1 MKPFSPKTS
10 SLFFGLCLF
19 VAASV
24 PRLFSL
30 GAHWTSD
37 EGGWLDHSTVFM
49 VAVEMGAFPET
60 LVTFHPGVITMWIA
74 ALRTFFTEPHISVQG
89 LALARWFIG
98 VALLIGIGVA
108 AVLLYRLFGR
118 WIALIGAAFLSF
130 SPLFLAQSR
139 RVHTDVLAA
148 TFVLL
153 AILSLLLYCDTPQKR
168 RYLIGSGIA
177 FGLACLAK
185 SNALILLLWLPIC
198 FALFRNREETWR
210 QFFLHGL
217 GSTLCFLSCTLLTVF
232 ALLPLFWTPICL
244 IFGICLLGVTLF
256 AYRELQKGERQ
267 RLPLYLASVV
277 VVGVVF
283 GYMVPTVWRVFDGV
297 AWAITTP
304 HNLQH
309 FFLGQVLYDP
319 GWLFYPLV
327 LCINTTPLT
336 LPLVFAGCLFLWR
349 KRHSWSPRQ
358 DRDRRNGQEGY
369 ARQFRIALA
378 LVAVVLLFTLCLSLT
393 SKKFSRYLLPAF
405 PILEILAAIGFFEFL
420 KWGYSYIDSRFGTG
434 ANAQKL
440 TFSIV
445 TFLCLFLIQIVPVLR
460 LHPYYGTYYNL
471 CFKLTDIRK
480 ITTVGEGGG
489 AGYDLAA
496 KHLNKKPNAR
506 ELRVQTFPPSAQFFF
521 PYFTGQV
528 AWADADEAVV
538 PDYELVHIRESQAGW
553 VPQTGTLNGELEH
566 VITLNGIDYVW
577 IYRIP
582 QQTE

>member
-1 MKPFSPKTS
+1 MKSLPLKTS
-10 SLFFGLCLF
+10 SLFFGVCLF

-24 PRLFSL
+24 SRLFSL

-37 EGGWLDHSTVFM
+37 ERGWLDHSTVFM
-49 VAVEMGAFPET
+49 AAVEMGAFSET
-60 LVTFHPGVITMWIA
+60 LVTFHPGVITMWLA

-98 VALLIGIGVA
+98 VILLSGIGVA
-108 AVLLYRLFGR
+108 AWLLYRLFGR
-118 WIALIGAAFLSF
+118 WVALIGAAFLSF

-139 RVHTDVLAA
+139 RVHTDALAA
-148 TFVLL
+148 MFVLL
-153 AILSLLLYCDTPQKR
+153 AVLSLLLYCETLQKR

-185 SNALILLLWLPIC
+185 SNSLILLLWMPIC
-198 FALFRNREETWR
+198 FVLFRHREETWR
-210 QFFLHGL
+210 EFFLRGL
-217 GSTLCFLSCTLLTVF
+217 GAGLCFLSCTLLTVF
-232 ALLPLFWTPICL
+232 ALWPLFWNPIFL
-244 IFGICLLGVTLF
+244 IFGVCLLGVILF
-256 AYRELQKGERQ
+256 ACRELQKGAHG
-267 RLPLYLASVV
+267 RLTLYLALVM
-277 VVGVVF
+277 VVGVVS
-283 GYMVPTVWRVFDGV
+283 GYMVRTIWKVFDGV

-327 LCINTTPLT
+327 LCIRTMPLT
-336 LPLVFAGCLFLWR
+336 LPLAFSGCIFLWR
-349 KRHSWSPRQ
+349 KRHH
-358 DRDRRNGQEGY
+358 EGY

-405 PILEILAAIGFFEFL
+405 PILEILAAIGFYEFL
-420 KWGYSYIDSRFGTG
+420 KWGYSYINSRFGTETTP
-434 ANAQKL
+434 QKL
-440 TFSIV
+440 IFSIV
-445 TFLCLFLIQIVPVLR
+445 TVLCVILIQIVPVLR

-496 KHLNKKPNAR
+496 KYLNRKPNAQA
-506 ELRVQTFPPSAQFFF
+506 LRVQTFPPSAQFFF
-521 PYFTGQV
+521 PYFTGQTR
-528 AWADADEAVV
+528 WTDAGEAVA
-538 PDYELVHIRESQAGW
+538 PDYEVVHIRESQAGW
-553 VPQTGTLNGELEH
+553 VPQTGILNGELEH

-582 QQTE
+582 R

>member
-1 MKPFSPKTS
+1 MKPLSLKTS
-10 SLFFGLCLF
+10 SLFLGVCLF
-19 VAASV
+19 VVASV
-24 PRLFSL
+24 SRLFSL
-30 GAHWTSD
+30 GDHWTSD
-37 EGGWLDHSTVFM
+37 EAGWLTHSTVFM
-49 VAVEMGAFPET
+49 AAVEMGAFPET
-60 LVTFHPGVITMWIA
+60 LVTFHPGVITIWLA
-74 ALRTFFTEPHISVQG
+74 ALRTFVTEPHISVQG

-98 VALLIGIGVA
+98 IVLLMGIGVA
-108 AVLLYRLFGR
+108 AILLYRLFGR
-118 WIALIGAAFLSF
+118 WVALIGAAFLSF

-139 RVHTDVLAA
+139 RVHTDALAS

-153 AILSLLLYCDTPQKR
+153 TVLSLLLYCQTPQKR
-168 RYLIGSGIA
+168 RYLVGSGIA

-185 SNALILLLWLPIC
+185 SYSLILLLWVPIC
-198 FALFRNREETWR
+198 FALFRDPEETWR
-210 QFFLHGL
+210 QFFLRGL
-217 GSTLCFLSCTLLTVF
+217 GAGLCFLSCTLLTVF
-232 ALLPLFWTPICL
+232 ALLPIFWNPTFL
-244 IFGICLLGVTLF
+244 MFGVCLLGVTLF
-256 AYRELQKGERQ
+256 VYRELQKGAHQ
-267 RLPLYLASVV
+267 RLTLYLASVV
-277 VVGVVF
+277 VVGVIS
-283 GYMVPTVWRVFDGV
+283 GYMVGTVWRVFDGV

-304 HNLQH
+304 HNVEH

-327 LCINTTPLT
+327 LCINTAPLT
-336 LPLVFAGCLFLWR
+336 LPLVFGGCLFLWR
-349 KRHSWSPRQ
+349 KRH
-358 DRDRRNGQEGY
+358 QEGY

-405 PILEILAAIGFFEFL
+405 PILEILATLGFFEFL
-420 KWGYSYIDSRFGTG
+420 RWGYSYIGSRFGNG
-434 ANAQKL
+434 ATPQKL

-496 KHLNKKPNAR
+496 KYLNRKPNAQA
-506 ELRVQTFPPSAQFFF
+506 LHVKTFLQSGQFFYQ
-521 PYFTGQV
+521 YFIGRPP
-528 AWADADEAVV
+528 WSDASGEGTS
-538 PDYELVHIRESQAGW
+538 DYEVVHIRDSQVGW

-582 QQTE
+582 R

>member
-1 MKPFSPKTS
+1 MKLLSLKTS
-10 SLFFGLCLF
+10 SPFFGVCLF

-30 GAHWTSD
+30 GDHWTSD

-49 VAVEMGAFPET
+49 AAVEMGAFSET
-60 LVTFHPGVITMWIA
+60 LVTFHPGVITIWLA
-74 ALRTFFTEPHISVQG
+74 ALRTFFTDPHISVQG

-98 VALLIGIGVA
+98 IVLLIGIGVA
-108 AVLLYRLFGR
+108 AMLLYRLFGR
-118 WIALIGAAFLSF
+118 WVALIGATFLSF

-139 RVHTDVLAA
+139 RVHTDALAS

-153 AILSLLLYCDTPQKR
+153 AVLSLLLYCGTPQKR

-177 FGLACLAK
+177 YGLACLAK
-185 SNALILLLWLPIC
+185 SNSLILILWLPIC
-198 FALFRNREETWR
+198 FVLFRNREETWR
-210 QFFLHGL
+210 QFFLRGL
-217 GSTLCFLSCTLLTVF
+217 GAGLCFLSCTLLTVF
-232 ALLPLFWTPICL
+232 ALLPLFWNPTFL
-244 IFGICLLGVTLF
+244 IFGMGLLVVTLL
-256 AYRELQKGERQ
+256 AYRELQKGAHQ
-267 RLPLYLASVV
+267 RFILYLASVV
-277 VVGVVF
+277 AVGVVS
-283 GYMVPTVWRVFDGV
+283 GYAVRTISRVFDGV

-304 HNLQH
+304 HNIEH

-319 GWLFYPLV
+319 GWLYYPLV

-336 LPLVFAGCLFLWR
+336 LPLVFGGCLFLWR
-349 KRHSWSPRQ
+349 RS
-358 DRDRRNGQEGY
+358 RNRQEGY

-420 KWGYSYIDSRFGTG
+420 KWGYSYINSRFGTG
-434 ANAQKL
+434 ATPKKL

-445 TFLCLFLIQIVPVLR
+445 IVLCLFLIQIVPVLR

-480 ITTVGEGGG
+480 IITVPAA
-489 AGYDLAA
+489 AGLDLAA
-496 KHLNKKPNAR
+496 KHLNRKPNAQ
-506 ELRVQTFPPSAQFFF
+506 ELHVQVSQLSGQFFYQ
-521 PYFTGQV
+521 YFIGQTH
-528 AWADADEAVV
+528 WADEGEAVV
-538 PDYELVHIRESQAGW
+538 PDYEVVHIRDSQVGR
-553 VPQTGTLNGELEH
+553 VPQMGTLNGELEH

-582 QQTE
+582 R

>member
-1 MKPFSPKTS
+1 MKPLSPKTS
-10 SLFFGLCLF
+10 SLFFSVCLF
-19 VAASV
+19 VAASAS
-24 PRLFSL
+24 RLFSL
-30 GAHWTSD
+30 GNHWTSD
-37 EGGWLDHSTVFM
+37 EAGWLDHSTVFM
-49 VAVEMGAFPET
+49 AAVDMGAFSET
-60 LVTFHPGVITMWIA
+60 LVTFHPGVITMWLA
-74 ALRTFFTEPHISVQG
+74 ALHAFFTEPHISVQG

-118 WIALIGAAFLSF
+118 WVALIGAAFLSF

-139 RVHTDVLAA
+139 RVHTDALAA
-148 TFVLL
+148 IFVLL
-153 AILSLLLYCDTPQKR
+153 TILSLLLYCGTPQKR

-177 FGLACLAK
+177 YGLACLAK
-185 SNALILLLWLPIC
+185 SNSLILLLWLPIC

-210 QFFLHGL
+210 QFILRGL
-217 GSTLCFLSCTLLTVF
+217 GAGLCFLSCTLLTVF
-232 ALLPLFWTPICL
+232 ALWPLFWNPTFL
-244 IFGICLLGVTLF
+244 IFGLCLLAVTLF
-256 AYRELQKGERQ
+256 ACRGLQKGAHGRFT
-267 RLPLYLASVV
+267 LYLASVV
-277 VVGVVF
+277 VVGVVS
-283 GYMVPTVWRVFDGV
+283 GYMVRTVWRVFDGV

-304 HNLQH
+304 HNVEH

-358 DRDRRNGQEGY
+358 DRDRRNGQEGD

-405 PILEILAAIGFFEFL
+405 LIIEILAAIGFFQLL
-420 KWGYSYIDSRFGTG
+420 KWGYSYIDSRLGTE
-434 ANAQKL
+434 ATPPKL

-445 TFLCLFLIQIVPVLR
+445 TILCLFLIQILPVLR
-460 LHPYYGTYYNL
+460 LHPYYSTYYNL

-480 ITTVGEGGG
+480 IITVPAA

-496 KHLNKKPNAR
+496 KYLNRKPNAR
-506 ELRVQTFPPSAQFFF
+506 ELHVQTFPQSGQFFYQ
-521 PYFTGQV
+521 YFIGQPP
-528 AWADADEAVV
+528 WSDEGEAVA
-538 PDYELVHIRESQAGW
+538 PDYEVVHLRESQAGW

-577 IYRIP
+577 IYKIP
-582 QQTE
+582 R

>member
-1 MKPFSPKTS
+1 MVGPQYSVYGCSRDGCFS
-10 SLFFGLCLF
+10 
-19 VAASV
+19 
-24 PRLFSL
+24 
-30 GAHWTSD
+30 
-37 EGGWLDHSTVFM
+37 
-49 VAVEMGAFPET
+49 ET

-98 VALLIGIGVA
+98 LVLLIGIGVA
-108 AVLLYRLFGR
+108 AVLLYRLLGR
-118 WIALIGAAFLSF
+118 WVALIGAAFLSF

-139 RVHTDVLAA
+139 RVHTDALAA
-148 TFVLL
+148 VFVLL
-153 AILSLLLYCDTPQKR
+153 AVLSLLLYCQIPQKR
-168 RYLIGSGIA
+168 RYLIGSGIVY
-177 FGLACLAK
+177 GLACLAK
-185 SNALILLLWLPIC
+185 SYSLILLLWLPIC

-210 QFFLHGL
+210 QFFLHKL
-217 GSTLCFLSCTLLTVF
+217 GAGLCFLSCTLLTVF
-232 ALLPLFWTPICL
+232 ALWPLFWNPTFL
-244 IFGICLLGVTLF
+244 MLGLCLLGVTLF
-256 AYRELQKGERQ
+256 VCRELQKGAHG
-267 RLPLYLASVV
+267 RLTLYLVSVV
-277 VVGVVF
+277 VVGVVS
-283 GYMVPTVWRVFDGV
+283 GYMVGTVWRVFDGV

-304 HNLQH
+304 HNVEH

-327 LCINTTPLT
+327 LCTETTPLT
-336 LPLVFAGCLFLWR
+336 LPLAFGACLFLWR
-349 KRHSWSPRQ
+349 KRPSWSLRSES
-358 DRDRRNGQEGY
+358 RRNGQEGY

-405 PILEILAAIGFFEFL
+405 PMLEILAAIGLFELL
-420 KWGYSYIDSRFGTG
+420 KWGYSYIDSRFGTET
-434 ANAQKL
+434 NSQKL

-445 TFLCLFLIQIVPVLR
+445 TVLCLFLIQILPVLR

-480 ITTVGEGGG
+480 IITVGAG

-496 KHLNKKPNAR
+496 KYLNRKPNAQ
-506 ELRVQTFPPSAQFFF
+506 ELRVQTFPQSAQFFL
-521 PYFTGQV
+521 PYFTGQIH
-528 AWADADEAVV
+528 WADAGEEGT
-538 PDYELVHIRESQAGW
+538 PDYEVVHIRESQAGW

-582 QQTE
+582 R

>member
-1 MKPFSPKTS
+1 MKPLSQKTS
-10 SLFFGLCLF
+10 SLFLGVCLL
-19 VAASV
+19 VAASAS
-24 PRLFSL
+24 RLFSL
-30 GAHWTSD
+30 GDYWTSD

-49 VAVEMGAFPET
+49 AAVEMGAFSET
-60 LVTFHPGVITMWIA
+60 LVTFHPGVITIWIA
-74 ALRTFFTEPHISVQG
+74 ALRTFFTEPHISVLG

-98 VALLIGIGVA
+98 VALLSGIGLA

-118 WIALIGAAFLSF
+118 WVALIGATFLSF

-139 RVHTDVLAA
+139 RVHTDALAS

-153 AILSLLLYCDTPQKR
+153 TVLSLLLYCGTPQKR

-185 SNALILLLWLPIC
+185 SYSLILLLWLPIC
-198 FALFRNREETWR
+198 FVLFRNREETWQ
-210 QFFLHGL
+210 QFFLHKL
-217 GSTLCFLSCTLLTVF
+217 GAGLCFLSCTLLTVF
-232 ALLPLFWTPICL
+232 ALLPLFWNPTFL
-244 IFGICLLGVTLF
+244 MFGVCLLGVTLF
-256 AYRELQKGERQ
+256 TYRELQKGAHH
-267 RLPLYLASVV
+267 RLTLYLSSVV
-277 VVGVVF
+277 VVGAAS
-283 GYMVPTVWRVFDGV
+283 GYMVRTVWRVFDGV

-304 HNLQH
+304 HNVEH

-327 LCINTTPLT
+327 LCTETTPLT
-336 LPLVFAGCLFLWR
+336 LPLAFGACLFLWR
-349 KRHSWSPRQ
+349 KRHE
-358 DRDRRNGQEGY
+358 EGY

-405 PILEILAAIGFFEFL
+405 PMLEILAAIGFFEFL
-420 KWGYSYIDSRFGTG
+420 KWGYSYIDSRFGAET
-434 ANAQKL
+434 NSQKL

-445 TFLCLFLIQIVPVLR
+445 TVLCLFLIQILPVLR

-480 ITTVGEGGG
+480 IITVGAG

-496 KHLNKKPNAR
+496 KYLNGKPNAQA
-506 ELRVQTFPPSAQFFF
+506 LHVQTFPQSGQFFYQ
-521 PYFTGQV
+521 YFIGQPP
-528 AWADADEAVV
+528 WSDAGEAVV
-538 PDYELVHIRESQAGW
+538 PDYEVVHIRESQAGW

-582 QQTE
+582 R

>member
-1 MKPFSPKTS
+1 MKPFSQKTS
-10 SLFFGLCLF
+10 SIFFSVCLF

-24 PRLFSL
+24 SRLFSL

-37 EGGWLDHSTVFM
+37 ETGWLTHSTVFIA
-49 VAVEMGAFPET
+49 AVEMGAFSET

-98 VALLIGIGVA
+98 VALLTGIGVA

-118 WIALIGAAFLSF
+118 WVALTSATFLSF
-130 SPLFLAQSR
+130 SPIFLAQSR
-139 RVHTDVLAA
+139 RVHTDALA
-148 TFVLL
+148 TMFVLL
-153 AILSLLLYCDTPQKR
+153 AVLSLLLYCQIPQKR
-168 RYLIGSGIA
+168 RYLVGSGIA

-185 SNALILLLWLPIC
+185 SNALILLLWMPIC
-198 FALFRNREETWR
+198 FVLFRNREETWR
-210 QFFLHGL
+210 KFFLHGL
-217 GSTLCFLSCTLLTVF
+217 GAGLCFLSFTLLTVF
-232 ALLPLFWTPICL
+232 ALWPLFWNPPFL
-244 IFGICLLGVTLF
+244 IFGMGLFAATLL
-256 AYRELQKGERQ
+256 AYRELQRGAHG
-267 RLPLYLASVV
+267 RLTLYLASVV
-277 VVGVVF
+277 VVGVGS
-283 GYMVPTVWRVFDGV
+283 GYMVRTVWSVFDGV

-309 FFLGQVLYDP
+309 FFLGQVLHDP

-336 LPLVFAGCLFLWR
+336 LPLAFAGCLFLWR
-349 KRHSWSPRQ
+349 KRH
-358 DRDRRNGQEGY
+358 QEEY

-393 SKKFSRYLLPAF
+393 SKKFSRYLLPTF
-405 PILEILAAIGFFEFL
+405 PMLEILAAVGFFEFL
-420 KWGYSYIDSRFGTG
+420 KWGYSYIDSRFGTE
-434 ANAQKL
+434 ATPQKL
-440 TFSIV
+440 TFSVVI
-445 TFLCLFLIQIVPVLR
+445 FLCLLLIQIVPVLQ

-471 CFKLTDIRK
+471 CFKLADIRK

-496 KHLNKKPNAR
+496 RYLNKKPNAQ
-506 ELRVQTFPPSAQFFF
+506 ELHVQAFPPSAHLFR
-521 PYFTGQV
+521 PYFTGRV
-528 AWADADEAVV
+528 AWANASEVVV
-538 PDYELVHIRESQAGW
+538 PDYEVVHIRESQAGW

-566 VITLNGIDYVW
+566 VITLNGIEYVW

-582 QQTE
+582 R

>member
-1 MKPFSPKTS
+1 MKPFSQKTS
-10 SLFFGLCLF
+10 SLFFGVCLF
-19 VAASV
+19 VVASV
-24 PRLFSL
+24 SRLFSL

-37 EGGWLDHSTVFM
+37 ERGWLDHSTVFM
-49 VAVEMGAFPET
+49 TAVEMGAFSET
-60 LVTFHPGVITMWIA
+60 LVTFHPGVITIWLA

-98 VALLIGIGVA
+98 IALLVGIGVA

-118 WIALIGAAFLSF
+118 WIALIGATFLSF
-130 SPLFLAQSR
+130 SPLFLSQSR
-139 RVHTDVLAA
+139 RVHTDALAA
-148 TFVLL
+148 IFVLL
-153 AILSLLLYCDTPQKR
+153 TVLSLLLYWQIPQKR
-168 RYLIGSGIA
+168 RYLVGSGIA

-185 SNALILLLWLPIC
+185 SNSLILLLWLPIC
-198 FALFRNREETWR
+198 FALFRNREETWQ
-210 QFFLHGL
+210 QFFLRGL
-217 GSTLCFLSCTLLTVF
+217 GATLCFLSCTLLTVF
-232 ALLPLFWTPICL
+232 ALLPLFWNPTFL
-244 IFGICLLGVTLF
+244 ILGVCLLAVTLF
-256 AYRELQKGERQ
+256 VCRELQKGAHG
-267 RLPLYLASVV
+267 RLWLYLASLV
-277 VVGVVF
+277 VVGVVS
-283 GYMVPTVWRVFDGV
+283 GYMVRTVWWVFDGV

-304 HNLQH
+304 HNVEH

-336 LPLVFAGCLFLWR
+336 LPLVFGGCLFLWR
-349 KRHSWSPRQ
+349 KRHPWS
-358 DRDRRNGQEGY
+358 RNGQEGY
-369 ARQFRIALA
+369 ARQFRTALG

-434 ANAQKL
+434 ANPQKL

-445 TFLCLFLIQIVPVLR
+445 TIFCLILIQILPVLR
-460 LHPYYGTYYNL
+460 LHPYYSTYYNL

-480 ITTVGEGGG
+480 IITVPAA

-496 KHLNKKPNAR
+496 KYLNRKTNAQ
-506 ELRVQTFPPSAQFFF
+506 ELRVQTFPQSGQFFYQ
-521 PYFTGQV
+521 YFIGQSP
-528 AWADADEAVV
+528 WFDEGEAVS
-538 PDYELVHIRESQAGW
+538 PDYEVVHIRESQAGW

-582 QQTE
+582 R

>member
-1 MKPFSPKTS
+1 MKPLSLKTS
-10 SLFFGLCLF
+10 SLFFGVCLL
-19 VAASV
+19 VVTSV

-30 GAHWTSD
+30 GDHWTSD

-49 VAVEMGAFPET
+49 AAVEMGAFSET
-60 LVTFHPGVITMWIA
+60 LVTFHPGVITMWLA
-74 ALRTFFTEPHISVQG
+74 ALRSLFTEPHVSVQG

-118 WIALIGAAFLSF
+118 WVALISAAFLSF

-139 RVHTDVLAA
+139 RVHTDALAA

-153 AILSLLLYCDTPQKR
+153 AVLSLLLYCQIPQKR

-185 SNALILLLWLPIC
+185 SNSLILLLWVPIC

-210 QFFLHGL
+210 QSFLRGL

-232 ALLPLFWTPICL
+232 ALLPLFWNLTFL
-244 IFGICLLGVTLF
+244 IFGVCLLGVTLF
-256 AYRELQKGERQ
+256 AYRELQKEAHG
-267 RLPLYLASVV
+267 RLWLYLSSVV
-277 VVGVVF
+277 VVGVVS
-283 GYMVPTVWRVFDGV
+283 GYMVRTVWRVFDGV

-304 HNLQH
+304 HNVEH

-349 KRHSWSPRQ
+349 KRH
-358 DRDRRNGQEGY
+358 QEGY
-369 ARQFRIALA
+369 ARQFRIALG

-405 PILEILAAIGFFEFL
+405 PILEILAALGLFEFL
-420 KWGYSYIDSRFGTG
+420 KWGYSYINSRFGTET
-434 ANAQKL
+434 NSQKL
-440 TFSIV
+440 TLSIV
-445 TFLCLFLIQIVPVLR
+445 TILCLFLIQIVPVLR

-480 ITTVGEGGG
+480 IITVGAG

-496 KHLNKKPNAR
+496 KYLNGKPNAQ
-506 ELRVQTFPPSAQFFF
+506 ELRVQTFPQSAQFFL
-521 PYFTGQV
+521 PYFTGQIH
-528 AWADADEAVV
+528 WADAGEEGT
-538 PDYELVHIRESQAGW
+538 PDYEVVHIRESQAGW

-582 QQTE
+582 R

>member
-1 MKPFSPKTS
+1 MKPLSQKTS
-10 SLFFGLCLF
+10 SLFFGVCLF
-19 VAASV
+19 LAASM

-30 GAHWTSD
+30 GDHWTSD

-49 VAVEMGAFPET
+49 AAVEMGAFSET
-60 LVTFHPGVITMWIA
+60 LVTFHPGVITMWLA
-74 ALRTFFTEPHISVQG
+74 ALRTFFTEPHISIQG

-118 WIALIGAAFLSF
+118 WVAVIGATFLSF
-130 SPLFLAQSR
+130 SPLLLAQSR
-139 RVHTDVLAA
+139 RVHTDALASI
-148 TFVLL
+148 FVLL
-153 AILSLLLYCDTPQKR
+153 TVLSLLLYCGTPQRR
-168 RYLIGSGIA
+168 RYLVGSGIA

-185 SNALILLLWLPIC
+185 SNSLILLLWLPIC

-210 QFFLHGL
+210 QFFLREL
-217 GSTLCFLSCTLLTVF
+217 GAGLCFLSCTLLTVF
-232 ALLPLFWTPICL
+232 ALWPLFWNPTFL
-244 IFGICLLGVTLF
+244 IFGLCLLGVTLL
-256 AYRELQKGERQ
+256 ACRELQKGTHG
-267 RLPLYLASVV
+267 RLWLYLASVV
-277 VVGVVF
+277 VVGVVS
-283 GYMVPTVWRVFDGV
+283 GYMVRTVWRVFDGV

-304 HNLQH
+304 HNVEH

-327 LCINTTPLT
+327 LCIRTAPVT
-336 LPLVFAGCLFLWR
+336 LPLALAGCLFLWR
-349 KRHSWSPRQ
+349 RS
-358 DRDRRNGQEGY
+358 RNGQEGY

-405 PILEILAAIGFFEFL
+405 PILEILAAVGFLEFL
-420 KWGYSYIDSRFGTG
+420 KWGYSYIDSRFGTE
-434 ANAQKL
+434 ANSQKL

-445 TFLCLFLIQIVPVLR
+445 TILCIFLIQILPVLR

-480 ITTVGEGGG
+480 IITVGEGGG
-489 AGYDLAA
+489 TGYDLAA
-496 KHLNKKPNAR
+496 EYLNAKPNAQA
-506 ELRVQTFPPSAQFFF
+506 LRVQTFPPSSQFFF
-521 PYFTGQV
+521 LYFTGQSR
-528 AWADADEAVV
+528 WTDAGEAVI
-538 PDYELVHIRESQAGW
+538 PDYEVVHIRESQAGW

-582 QQTE
+582 

>member
-1 MKPFSPKTS
+1 MKPFSQKTS
-10 SLFFGLCLF
+10 SLFFGVCLF
-19 VAASV
+19 IVASAT
-24 PRLFSL
+24 RLFSL

-49 VAVEMGAFPET
+49 TAIEMGVFSET
-60 LVTFHPGVITMWIA
+60 LVTFHPGVITMWLA

-98 VALLIGIGVA
+98 VALLMGIGVA

-118 WIALIGAAFLSF
+118 WVAVIGTTFLSF

-139 RVHTDVLAA
+139 RVHTDALAA
-148 TFVLL
+148 MFVLL
-153 AILSLLLYCDTPQKR
+153 TVLSLLLYCGTPQKR
-168 RYLIGSGIA
+168 RYLVGAGIA

-185 SNALILLLWLPIC
+185 SNSLILLLWLPIC
-198 FALFRNREETWR
+198 FALFRNREETWQR
-210 QFFLHGL
+210 FFLRGL
-217 GSTLCFLSCTLLTVF
+217 GAGLCFLSCTLLTVF
-232 ALLPLFWTPICL
+232 VLLPIFWNPVFL

-256 AYRELQKGERQ
+256 AYRELQQGARQ
-267 RLPLYLASVV
+267 RFSLYLTSVV
-277 VVGVVF
+277 VVGVTS
-283 GYMVPTVWRVFDGV
+283 GYMVRTVWRVFDGV

-304 HNLQH
+304 HNVEH

-327 LCINTTPLT
+327 LCIETTPLT
-336 LPLVFAGCLFLWR
+336 LPLTFGGCLFLWR
-349 KRHSWSPRQ
+349 KRR
-358 DRDRRNGQEGY
+358 QEGY

-378 LVAVVLLFTLCLSLT
+378 LVIVVLLFTLCLSLT

-405 PILEILAAIGFFEFL
+405 PIIEILAAIGFFEFL
-420 KWGYSYIDSRFGTG
+420 KWGYSYIDSRFGNGTTP
-434 ANAQKL
+434 QKL
-440 TFSIV
+440 TFFIV
-445 TFLCLFLIQIVPVLR
+445 TLLCFLLIQILPVLR

-471 CFKLTDIRK
+471 CLKLTDIRK
-480 ITTVGEGGG
+480 IITVGEGGG

-496 KHLNKKPNAR
+496 KYLNRKPNAQA
-506 ELRVQTFPPSAQFFF
+506 LHVQTFLQSGQFFYQ
-521 PYFTGQV
+521 YFIGQPP
-528 AWADADEAVV
+528 WSDAGETIV
-538 PDYELVHIRESQAGW
+538 PDYEVVHLRESQAGW

-582 QQTE
+582 R

>member
-1 MKPFSPKTS
+1 MKPLSPKTS
-10 SLFFGLCLF
+10 SLFFGVCLF
-19 VAASV
+19 VVASMA
-24 PRLFSL
+24 RLFSL

-37 EGGWLDHSTVFM
+37 ERGWLDHSTVFM
-49 VAVEMGAFPET
+49 TAVEMGAFSET
-60 LVTFHPGVITMWIA
+60 LVTFHPGVITIWIA

-98 VALLIGIGVA
+98 IVLLIGIGVA

-118 WIALIGAAFLSF
+118 WVALIGATFLSF

-139 RVHTDVLAA
+139 RVHTDALASI
-148 TFVLL
+148 FVLL
-153 AILSLLLYCDTPQKR
+153 TVLSLLLYCQASQKR

-185 SNALILLLWLPIC
+185 SNSLILLLWLPIC
-198 FALFRNREETWR
+198 FTLFRNREETWR
-210 QFFLHGL
+210 QFFLRGL
-217 GSTLCFLSCTLLTVF
+217 GAGLCFLSCTLLTVF
-232 ALLPLFWTPICL
+232 ALWPLFWNPTFL
-244 IFGICLLGVTLF
+244 IFAVCLLAVTLL
-256 AYRELQKGERQ
+256 AYRELQKGAHQ
-267 RLPLYLASVV
+267 RLTLYLSSVV
-277 VVGVVF
+277 VVGAVS
-283 GYMVPTVWRVFDGV
+283 GYMVRTIWRVFDGV

-304 HNLQH
+304 HNVEH

-336 LPLVFAGCLFLWR
+336 LPLVFGGCLFLWR
-349 KRHSWSPRQ
+349 KRH
-358 DRDRRNGQEGY
+358 QEGY
-369 ARQFRIALA
+369 ARQFRIALG

-420 KWGYSYIDSRFGTG
+420 KWGYSYIGPRFGTG
-434 ANAQKL
+434 STPKKL
-440 TFSIV
+440 AFSIV
-445 TFLCLFLIQIVPVLR
+445 TILCVFLIQILPVLR

-480 ITTVGEGGG
+480 IITVGAG

-496 KHLNKKPNAR
+496 KYLNRKPNAQ
-506 ELRVQTFPPSAQFFF
+506 ELRVQTFPQSAQFFL
-521 PYFTGQV
+521 PYFTGQIY
-528 AWADADEAVV
+528 WADAGEAVI
-538 PDYELVHIRESQAGW
+538 PDYEVVHIRESQAGW

-582 QQTE
+582 R

>member
-1 MKPFSPKTS
+1 MKPFSLKTS
-10 SLFFGLCLF
+10 SLFFGVCLF
-19 VAASV
+19 VVASV
-24 PRLFSL
+24 SRLFSL

-37 EGGWLDHSTVFM
+37 ERGWLDHSTVFM
-49 VAVEMGAFPET
+49 AAVDMGAFSET
-60 LVTFHPGVITMWIA
+60 LVTFHPGVITMWLA

-98 VALLIGIGVA
+98 VGLLIGIGVA
-108 AVLLYRLFGR
+108 AMLLYRLFGR
-118 WIALIGAAFLSF
+118 WVALIGATFLSF

-139 RVHTDVLAA
+139 RVHTDALAA

-153 AILSLLLYCDTPQKR
+153 TVLSLLLYCGTPQKR

-185 SNALILLLWLPIC
+185 SNSLILLLWVPIC

-210 QFFLHGL
+210 QFFLRGL
-217 GSTLCFLSCTLLTVF
+217 GAGLCFLSCTLLTVF
-232 ALLPLFWTPICL
+232 MLWPLFWNSTFL
-244 IFGICLLGVTLF
+244 IFGLCLLGVTLF
-256 AYRELQKGERQ
+256 ACRELQRGTHG
-267 RLPLYLASVV
+267 RLTLYLASVV
-277 VVGVVF
+277 VVGVVS
-283 GYMVPTVWRVFDGV
+283 GYMVRTVWRVFDGV

-304 HNLQH
+304 HNLEH

-327 LCINTTPLT
+327 LCTETTPLT
-336 LPLVFAGCLFLWR
+336 LPLAFGACLFLWR
-349 KRHSWSPRQ
+349 KRYH
-358 DRDRRNGQEGY
+358 EGY

-405 PILEILAAIGFFEFL
+405 PIIEILAAIGFFEFL
-420 KWGYSYIDSRFGTG
+420 KWGYSYIDSRFGIE
-434 ANAQKL
+434 AIPQKL

-445 TFLCLFLIQIVPVLR
+445 TILCLLLIQILPILR

-480 ITTVGEGGG
+480 IITVGAG
-489 AGYDLAA
+489 AGYDLAS
-496 KHLNKKPNAR
+496 KYLNKKPNAE
-506 ELRVQTFPPSAQFFF
+506 ELHVQTFPQSAQFFL

-528 AWADADEAVV
+528 HWANAGEEVI
-538 PDYELVHIRESQAGW
+538 PDYEVVHLRESQAGW

-582 QQTE
+582 R

>member
-1 MKPFSPKTS
+1 MKSFFQKTFPL
-10 SLFFGLCLF
+10 LFGVCLF
-19 VAASV
+19 VVASV

-49 VAVEMGAFPET
+49 TAVEMGAFSET
-60 LVTFHPGVITMWIA
+60 LVTFHPGVITMWLA
-74 ALRTFFTEPHISVQG
+74 ALRTLFTEPHIRVQG

-118 WIALIGAAFLSF
+118 WVAVIGAAFLSF

-139 RVHTDVLAA
+139 RVHTDALAA
-148 TFVLL
+148 IFVLL
-153 AILSLLLYCDTPQKR
+153 TVLFLLLYCETSPKR
-168 RYLIGSGIA
+168 RYLVGSGIA

-185 SNALILLLWLPIC
+185 SNSLILLLWVPIC
-198 FALFRNREETWR
+198 FVLFRNREETWR
-210 QFFLHGL
+210 QFFLRVFGA
-217 GSTLCFLSCTLLTVF
+217 GLCFLSCTLLTVF
-232 ALLPLFWTPICL
+232 ALWPLFWNPVFL

-256 AYRELQKGERQ
+256 AYRELQKGAHG
-267 RLPLYLASVV
+267 RLILYLVSVV
-277 VVGVVF
+277 VVGGVS
-283 GYMVPTVWRVFDGV
+283 GYMVRTISRVFDGV

-304 HNLQH
+304 HNVEH

-327 LCINTTPLT
+327 LCIKTTPLT
-336 LPLVFAGCLFLWR
+336 LPLALGACLFLWR
-349 KRHSWSPRQ
+349 KRH
-358 DRDRRNGQEGY
+358 EGEY

-405 PILEILAAIGFFEFL
+405 PMLEILAAVGLFEFL
-420 KWGYSYIDSRFGTG
+420 KWGYSYIDSRFGTE
-434 ANAQKL
+434 ATPQKL

-445 TFLCLFLIQIVPVLR
+445 TLLCLFLIQILPVLR
-460 LHPYYGTYYNL
+460 LHPYYSTYYNL
-471 CFKLTDIRK
+471 CFKFTDITK
-480 ITTVGEGGG
+480 IITVPAS

-496 KHLNKKPNAR
+496 KYLNGK
-506 ELRVQTFPPSAQFFF
+506 PSAEELHVQVSPLSAQYFYR
-521 PYFTGQV
+521 YFTGRTHP
-528 AWADADEAVV
+528 ADVGEVVV
-538 PDYELVHIRESQAGW
+538 PDYEVVHIRESQAGW
-553 VPQTGTLNGELEH
+553 VPQTGTLNGQLEH

-582 QQTE
+582 R

>member
-1 MKPFSPKTS
+1 MKRILAKQIRRI
-10 SLFFGLCLF
+10 LEREGLCQKK
-19 VAASV
+19 VQSAKRNRV
-24 PRLFSL
+24 FSEKL
-30 GAHWTSD
+30 G
-37 EGGWLDHSTVFM
+37 F
-49 VAVEMGAFPET
+49 
-60 LVTFHPGVITMWIA
+60 
-74 ALRTFFTEPHISVQG
+74 
-89 LALARWFIG
+89 
-98 VALLIGIGVA
+98 
-108 AVLLYRLFGR
+108 
-118 WIALIGAAFLSF
+118 
-130 SPLFLAQSR
+130 
-139 RVHTDVLAA
+139 
-148 TFVLL
+148 
-153 AILSLLLYCDTPQKR
+153 C
-168 RYLIGSGIA
+168 
-177 FGLACLAK
+177 
-185 SNALILLLWLPIC
+185 
-198 FALFRNREETWR
+198 LFRNREETWK

-232 ALLPLFWTPICL
+232 ALLPLFWNPICL
-244 IFGICLLGVTLF
+244 IFGTCLLGVTLF

-267 RLPLYLASVV
+267 RLTLYLASVV

-304 HNLQH
+304 HNVEH

-336 LPLVFAGCLFLWR
+336 LPLAFGACLFLWR
-349 KRHSWSPRQ
+349 KRY
-358 DRDRRNGQEGY
+358 QEGY
-369 ARQFRIALA
+369 ARQFRIALG

-405 PILEILAAIGFFEFL
+405 PIIEILASVGFFEFL

-440 TFSIV
+440 TFSIM
-445 TFLCLFLIQIVPVLR
+445 TLLCLFLIQIVPVLR

-506 ELRVQTFPPSAQFFF
+506 ELRVQTFPPSAQFFL

-528 AWADADEAVV
+528 AWADAGEAVV
-538 PDYELVHIRESQAGW
+538 PDYEVVHIRESQAGW
-553 VPQTGTLNGELEH
+553 VPQTGTLNGVLEH

-582 QQTE
+582 R

>member
-1 MKPFSPKTS
+1 MKPLSPKTS
-10 SLFFGLCLF
+10 SLFLGVCLF

-24 PRLFSL
+24 SRLFSL
-30 GAHWTSD
+30 GDHWTSD
-37 EGGWLDHSTVFM
+37 EAGWLTHSTVFIA
-49 VAVEMGAFPET
+49 AVDMGAFSET
-60 LVTFHPGVITMWIA
+60 LVTFHPGVITMWLA
-74 ALRTFFTEPHISVQG
+74 ALRTFFTDPHVSVQG

-98 VALLIGIGVA
+98 TALLSGIGVA
-108 AVLLYRLFGR
+108 AMLLYRLFGR
-118 WIALIGAAFLSF
+118 WIALIGAMFLSF

-139 RVHTDVLAA
+139 RVHTDALAA

-153 AILSLLLYCDTPQKR
+153 TVLSLLLYCDTIQKR
-168 RYLIGSGIA
+168 RYLVGSGIA

-185 SNALILLLWLPIC
+185 SYSLILLLWVPIC

-210 QFFLHGL
+210 QFFLRGL
-217 GSTLCFLSCTLLTVF
+217 GAGLCFLSCTLLTVF

-244 IFGICLLGVTLF
+244 IFGVCLFVVTLF
-256 AYRELQKGERQ
+256 AFRELQKGERQ
-267 RLPLYLASVV
+267 RLTLYLASVV
-277 VVGVVF
+277 VVGVVS
-283 GYMVPTVWRVFDGV
+283 GYMVRTVWRVFDGV

-304 HNLQH
+304 HNVEH

-327 LCINTTPLT
+327 LCIKTTPLT
-336 LPLVFAGCLFLWR
+336 LPLTLGACLFLWR
-349 KRHSWSPRQ
+349 KRHSWSQ
-358 DRDRRNGQEGY
+358 NGQEGY
-369 ARQFRIALA
+369 ARQLRIALG

-434 ANAQKL
+434 ATPKKL

-445 TFLCLFLIQIVPVLR
+445 IVLCLFLIQILPVLR

-480 ITTVGEGGG
+480 IITVPAA
-489 AGYDLAA
+489 AGLDLAA
-496 KHLNKKPNAR
+496 KHLNKKTNAQ
-506 ELRVQTFPPSAQFFF
+506 ELHVQVSPLSGQFFYQ
-521 PYFTGQV
+521 YFIGQTH
-528 AWADADEAVV
+528 WADEGEAVV
-538 PDYELVHIRESQAGW
+538 PDYEVVHIRESQAGW

-582 QQTE
+582 R

>member
-1 MKPFSPKTS
+1 MKLLSLKTS
-10 SLFFGLCLF
+10 SPFFGVCLF

-49 VAVEMGAFPET
+49 AAVEMGAFSET
-60 LVTFHPGVITMWIA
+60 LVTFHPGVITIWLA
-74 ALRTFFTEPHISVQG
+74 ALRTFFTDPHISVQG

-98 VALLIGIGVA
+98 IVLLIGIGVA
-108 AVLLYRLFGR
+108 AMLLYRLFGR
-118 WIALIGAAFLSF
+118 WVALIGATFLSF

-139 RVHTDVLAA
+139 RVHTDALAS

-153 AILSLLLYCDTPQKR
+153 AVLSLLLYCGTPQKR
-168 RYLIGSGIA
+168 RYLVGSGIA
-177 FGLACLAK
+177 YGLACLAK
-185 SNALILLLWLPIC
+185 SNSLILILWLPIC
-198 FALFRNREETWR
+198 FVLFRNREETWR
-210 QFFLHGL
+210 QFFLRGL
-217 GSTLCFLSCTLLTVF
+217 GAGLCFLSCTLLTVF
-232 ALLPLFWTPICL
+232 ALLPLFWNPTFL
-244 IFGICLLGVTLF
+244 IFGMGLLVVTLL
-256 AYRELQKGERQ
+256 AYRELQKGAHQ
-267 RLPLYLASVV
+267 RFILYLASVV
-277 VVGVVF
+277 AVGVVS
-283 GYMVPTVWRVFDGV
+283 GYAVRTISRVFDGV

-304 HNLQH
+304 HNIEH

-319 GWLFYPLV
+319 GWLYYPLV

-336 LPLVFAGCLFLWR
+336 LPLVFGGCLFLWR

-358 DRDRRNGQEGY
+358 DRDRQNGQEGY

-378 LVAVVLLFTLCLSLT
+378 LVAVVLLFTLRLSLT

-420 KWGYSYIDSRFGTG
+420 KWGYSYINSRFGTET
-434 ANAQKL
+434 NSPKL

-445 TFLCLFLIQIVPVLR
+445 TILCLFLIQIVPVLR
-460 LHPYYGTYYNL
+460 LHPYYSTYYNL

-480 ITTVGEGGG
+480 IITVPAA
-489 AGYDLAA
+489 AGLDLAA
-496 KHLNKKPNAR
+496 KHLNRKPNAQ
-506 ELRVQTFPPSAQFFF
+506 ELHVQVSQLSGQYFF
-521 PYFTGQV
+521 PYFIGQTHWV
-528 AWADADEAVV
+528 DAGEAVV
-538 PDYELVHIRESQAGW
+538 PDYEVVHIRDSQVGR

-582 QQTE
+582 R

>member
-1 MKPFSPKTS
+1 MNKLFSQKTP
-10 SLFFGLCLF
+10 SLFFGVCLF
-19 VAASV
+19 VAASA

-49 VAVEMGAFPET
+49 TAVEMGAFSET
-60 LVTFHPGVITMWIA
+60 LVTFHPGVITMWLA
-74 ALRTFFTEPHISVQG
+74 ALRTLFTEPHISVQG

-118 WIALIGAAFLSF
+118 WVAVIGAAFLSF

-139 RVHTDVLAA
+139 RVHTDALAA
-148 TFVLL
+148 IFVLL
-153 AILSLLLYCDTPQKR
+153 TVLSLLIYCGAPQKR

-185 SNALILLLWLPIC
+185 SNSLILLLWLPIC

-210 QFFLHGL
+210 QFFLQGL
-217 GSTLCFLSCTLLTVF
+217 GAGLCFLSCTLLTVF
-232 ALLPLFWTPICL
+232 ALWPLFWNPTFL
-244 IFGICLLGVTLF
+244 IFGLCLLAVTLL
-256 AYRELQKGERQ
+256 AYRELQKGAHG
-267 RLPLYLASVV
+267 RLTLYLASVV
-277 VVGVVF
+277 VVGVIS
-283 GYMVPTVWRVFDGV
+283 GYMVRTVWRVFDGV

-304 HNLQH
+304 HNVEH

-319 GWLFYPLV
+319 GWLYYPLV
-327 LCINTTPLT
+327 LCTETAPLT
-336 LPLVFAGCLFLWR
+336 LPLAFAGCLFLWR
-349 KRHSWSPRQ
+349 KRHEERY
-358 DRDRRNGQEGY
+358 E
-369 ARQFRIALA
+369 RQFRIALA

-405 PILEILAAIGFFEFL
+405 PIIEILAAIGFFEFL
-420 KWGYSYIDSRFGTG
+420 KWSYSYIDSRFGTET
-434 ANAQKL
+434 NSQKL
-440 TFSIV
+440 IFSIV
-445 TFLCLFLIQIVPVLR
+445 TLLCLFLIQILPVLR

-480 ITTVGEGGG
+480 IITVGAG

-496 KHLNKKPNAR
+496 KYLNGKPNAQEMR
-506 ELRVQTFPPSAQFFF
+506 IQTFPQSAQFFI
-521 PYFTGQV
+521 PYFVGQPL
-528 AWADADEAVV
+528 WSDAGEAVV
-538 PDYELVHIRESQAGW
+538 PDYEVVHIRESQAGW

-582 QQTE
+582 

>member
-1 MKPFSPKTS
+1 MKPLSQKTL
-10 SLFFGLCLF
+10 SLFFSICLF
-19 VAASV
+19 VAASA

-37 EGGWLDHSTVFM
+37 EAGWLDHSTVFM
-49 VAVEMGAFPET
+49 AAVEMGAFSET
-60 LVTFHPGVITMWIA
+60 LVTFHPGVITTWLA

-98 VALLIGIGVA
+98 VGLLIGIGAA

-118 WIALIGAAFLSF
+118 WVAVIGATFLSF

-139 RVHTDVLAA
+139 RVHTDALAA
-148 TFVLL
+148 MFVLL
-153 AILSLLLYCDTPQKR
+153 TVLSLLLYCDTPQKR

-185 SNALILLLWLPIC
+185 SYSLILLLWVPIC
-198 FALFRNREETWR
+198 FVLFRNREETWR
-210 QFFLHGL
+210 QFSLRGL
-217 GSTLCFLSCTLLTVF
+217 GAGLCFLSCTLLTVF
-232 ALLPLFWTPICL
+232 ALLPIFWNPTFL
-244 IFGICLLGVTLF
+244 IFGMCLLAITLL
-256 AYRELQKGERQ
+256 AYRELQKRAYQ
-267 RLPLYLASVV
+267 RLWLYLASVV
-277 VVGVVF
+277 VVGVAS
-283 GYMVPTVWRVFDGV
+283 GYMVRTVWRVFDGV

-304 HNLQH
+304 HNVEH

-336 LPLVFAGCLFLWR
+336 LPLVFGGCLFLWR
-349 KRHSWSPRQ
+349 KRY
-358 DRDRRNGQEGY
+358 QEGY

-378 LVAVVLLFTLCLSLT
+378 LVAVVLLFILCLSMT

-405 PILEILAAIGFFEFL
+405 PIIEILAAVGLFELL
-420 KWGYSYIDSRFGTG
+420 KWGYSYIDSRFGSEATP
-434 ANAQKL
+434 QKL
-440 TFSIV
+440 IFSIV
-445 TFLCLFLIQIVPVLR
+445 TILCLLLIQIVPVLR

-480 ITTVGEGGG
+480 IITVGAG

-496 KHLNKKPNAR
+496 EYLNGKPDAQA
-506 ELRVQTFPPSAQFFF
+506 LRVQTFPPSAQFFL
-521 PYFTGQV
+521 PYFVGQFLLSN
-528 AWADADEAVV
+528 ADEAGV
-538 PDYELVHIRESQAGW
+538 PDYEVVHLRESQAGW

-582 QQTE
+582 

>member
-1 MKPFSPKTS
+1 MKPLSQKTS
-10 SLFFGLCLF
+10 SLLFGVCLF

-37 EGGWLDHSTVFM
+37 EAGWLTHSTVFM
-49 VAVEMGAFPET
+49 AAVDMGAFSET
-60 LVTFHPGVITMWIA
+60 LVTFHPGVITMWVA
-74 ALRTFFTEPHISVQG
+74 ALRAFFAEPHISVQG

-98 VALLIGIGVA
+98 VALLSGIGVA

-139 RVHTDVLAA
+139 RVHTDALASI
-148 TFVLL
+148 FVLL
-153 AILSLLLYCDTPQKR
+153 TVLSLLLYCGTPQKR
-168 RYLIGSGIA
+168 RYLVGSGIA

-185 SNALILLLWLPIC
+185 SNSLILLLWLPIC
-198 FALFRNREETWR
+198 FVLFRNREETWR
-210 QFFLHGL
+210 QFFLRGL
-217 GSTLCFLSCTLLTVF
+217 GAGLCFLSCTLLTVF
-232 ALLPLFWTPICL
+232 ALLPIFWNPTFL
-244 IFGICLLGVTLF
+244 MFGVCLLAVTLL
-256 AYRELQKGERQ
+256 AYRELQKGAHG
-267 RLPLYLASVV
+267 RLTLYLASVV
-277 VVGVVF
+277 VVGVVS
-283 GYMVPTVWRVFDGV
+283 GYMVRTVWRAFDGV

-304 HNLQH
+304 HNVEH

-327 LCINTTPLT
+327 LCTETTPLT
-336 LPLVFAGCLFLWR
+336 LPLAVGGCLFLWR
-349 KRHSWSPRQ
+349 KRH
-358 DRDRRNGQEGY
+358 QEGY

-405 PILEILAAIGFFEFL
+405 PMLEILAAIGFFEFL
-420 KWGYSYIDSRFGTG
+420 KWGYSYIDSRFRTG
-434 ANAQKL
+434 ATSKKL

-445 TFLCLFLIQIVPVLR
+445 IALCLFLIQIVPVLR

-496 KHLNKKPNAR
+496 KYLNRKPYAQA
-506 ELRVQTFPPSAQFFF
+506 LRVQTFPQSAQFFF
-521 PYFTGQV
+521 PYFTGQTR
-528 AWADADEAVV
+528 WTDAGKEVV
-538 PDYELVHIRESQAGW
+538 PDYEVVHIRESQAGW

-582 QQTE
+582 Q

>member
-1 MKPFSPKTS
+1 MKLLSLKTS
-10 SLFFGLCLF
+10 SPFFGVCLF

-30 GAHWTSD
+30 GDHWTSD

-49 VAVEMGAFPET
+49 AAVEMGAFSET
-60 LVTFHPGVITMWIA
+60 LVTFHPGVITIWLA
-74 ALRTFFTEPHISVQG
+74 ALRTFFTDPHISVQG

-98 VALLIGIGVA
+98 IVLLIGISVA
-108 AVLLYRLFGR
+108 AMLLYRLFGR
-118 WIALIGAAFLSF
+118 WVALIGATFLSF

-139 RVHTDVLAA
+139 RVHTDALAS

-153 AILSLLLYCDTPQKR
+153 AVLSLLLYCGTPQKR

-177 FGLACLAK
+177 YGLACLAK
-185 SNALILLLWLPIC
+185 SNSLILILWLPIC
-198 FALFRNREETWR
+198 FVLFRNREETWR
-210 QFFLHGL
+210 QFFLRGL
-217 GSTLCFLSCTLLTVF
+217 GAGLCFLSCTLLTVF
-232 ALLPLFWTPICL
+232 ALLPLFWNPTFL
-244 IFGICLLGVTLF
+244 IFGMGLLVVTLL
-256 AYRELQKGERQ
+256 AYRELQKGAHQ
-267 RLPLYLASVV
+267 RFILYLASVV
-277 VVGVVF
+277 AVGVVS
-283 GYMVPTVWRVFDGV
+283 GYAVRTISRVFDGV

-304 HNLQH
+304 HNIEH

-319 GWLFYPLV
+319 GWLYYPLV

-336 LPLVFAGCLFLWR
+336 LPLVFGGCLFLWR

-358 DRDRRNGQEGY
+358 DRDRQNGQEGY

-420 KWGYSYIDSRFGTG
+420 KWGYSYINSRFGTET
-434 ANAQKL
+434 NSQKL

-445 TFLCLFLIQIVPVLR
+445 TILCLFLIQIVPVLR
-460 LHPYYGTYYNL
+460 LHPYYSTYYNL

-480 ITTVGEGGG
+480 IITVPAA
-489 AGYDLAA
+489 AGLDLAA
-496 KHLNKKPNAR
+496 KHLNRKPNAQ
-506 ELRVQTFPPSAQFFF
+506 ELHVQVSQLSGQYFF
-521 PYFTGQV
+521 PYFIGQTH
-528 AWADADEAVV
+528 WADAGEAVV
-538 PDYELVHIRESQAGW
+538 PDYEVVHIRDSQVGR

-566 VITLNGIDYVW
+566 VITLNGIGYVW

-582 QQTE
+582 Q